1 MSLFPPPG
9 PGARAARRAA
19 LAGCLTLG
27 AIGGII
33 ACVQEPAQETREPVE
48 PAREAA
54 AERPTWYPSAPPPPP
69 ESCGVG
75 CVKGR
80 GNAVVRFQMD
90 GGDYTASFSIEG
102 NEGPFLIGPPI
113 DISNNTET
121 WSGIRTFFN
130 PEAGVH
136 AIRIRATGEWTLD
149 ISKGRQTYVDG
160 Q

>member
-1 MSLFPPPG
+1 MSLFPPRS
-9 PGARAARRAA
+9 PGARAARCAA
-19 LAGCLTLG
+19 LAGCLTLVG
-27 AIGGII
+27 AIGGVI
-33 ACVQEPAQETREPVE
+33 ACVQEPAQETEEPVE

-54 AERPTWYPSAPPPPP
+54 AERPTWYPSARPPPV
-69 ESCGVG
+69 SCGVG

-113 DISNNTET
+113 DISDNTET